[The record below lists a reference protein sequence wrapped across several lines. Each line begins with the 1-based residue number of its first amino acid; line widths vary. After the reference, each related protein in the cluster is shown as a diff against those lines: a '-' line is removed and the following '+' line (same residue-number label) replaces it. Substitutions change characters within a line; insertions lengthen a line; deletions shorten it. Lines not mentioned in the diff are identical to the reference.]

1 MAKKQGLKLNK
12 KAIKSQL
19 LKGAP
24 FAALCDEAAHQ
35 VASICGGGYV
45 PSGQN
50 GKNRYVASVI
60 TKSYGASK
68 DNLDN
73 NTLLKA
79 IGQVH
84 L

>member
-1 MAKKQGLKLNK
+1 MAKQKLKLNR
-12 KAIKSQL
+12 KAIKNQL
-19 LKGAP
+19 LKGAE

-35 VASICGGGYV
+35 IASTCGDGYV

-60 TKSYGASK
+60 TKSYGAKK